1 MLRKEYIVVLLAVLL
16 SFGLA
21 GTVFAADS
29 DMISANDVSTEAGDF
44 QYHATT
50 QVPGN
55 LNYDQKALSRVG
67 TEAGNW
73 QFNFDAPESKA
84 DMAANRYDYNAK
96 SLSAIGT
103 EAGDSQLDARGDVKT
118 MCGTC

>member
-21 GTVFAADS
+21 GTVFAADN
-29 DMISANDVSTEAGDF
+29 DMIRANDVSSEAGNW
-44 QYHATT
+44 QYHGAT

-55 LNYDQKALSRVG
+55 LNYNQKALSRVG

-73 QFNFDAPESKA
+73 QFNFDAPETKA
-84 DMAANRYDYNAK
+84 DMAASRYDYSDK

-103 EAGDSQLDARGDVKT
+103 EAGDSQFNARGDAKT